1 MSKFSENYNL
11 PRLKQEEI
19 ENMNI
24 PITGN
29 EIKSVIK
36 NLSQNKTLRPDGFT
50 GEF

>member
-1 MSKFSENYNL
+1 MDNVKEMGKFLEKYNL

-29 EIKSVIK
+29 EIKSAIK
-36 NLSQNKTLRPDGFT
+36 YLPKIKA
-50 GEF
+50 

>member
-1 MSKFSENYNL
+1 MGKFLEKYNL
-11 PRLKQEEI
+11 PRPKQEEM

-36 NLSQNKTLRPDGFT
+36 ILPKNKSLRPDGFT